1 MSVLKA
7 LSRLLLPS
15 VGDISKP
22 LSHLNYTLETEQGPL
37 LEYDYTIKN
46 LAIDLRDGVRL
57 ARVVEVLLH
66 SKRREPSSAQRDDNE
81 EDWSLSLHLQHP
93 APSRAQKLHNV
104 SLVLS
109 SLNKAGGNPQ
119 NIEAKDIIDG
129 HREKT
134 VGLLWSLLS
143 QWGLEL
149 LLDWDAVK
157 KETHKLEC
165 EQFPG
170 VVDEGMGMCSGKH
183 DHIVLLRNW
192 ASNVAIKHGLA
203 ISNLTTS
210 FADGRVFLAIVNEYE
225 QYLPSYSKTDKTSLE
240 AKLRGIGCN
249 SYFGKRSREHHYVN
263 GLLTYS

>member
-1 MSVLKA
+1 MLKA

-157 KETHKLEC
+157 KETHRLEC
-165 EQFPG
+165 EQFSG

-249 SYFGKRSREHHYVN
+249 SYFGKRPREHHYVN